1 MSSISQNRFRDGN
14 QLSSSPS
21 LDAKVVSA
29 NNVDEAKKTPP
40 IDNDS
45 GVSEQEAAALR
56 AEKINAIRKA
66 IASGAY
72 DSDELLGRAMDRMM
86 ESLEDSDDS
95 E

>member
-14 QLSSSPS
+14 QSSLPS
-21 LDAKVVSA
+21 EDAKVVRAKS
-29 NNVDEAKKTPP
+29 VDEARQTPP

-86 ESLEDSDDS
+86 ESLEESDDS

>member
-14 QLSSSPS
+14 QSSLPS
-21 LDAKVVSA
+21 ADAKVVRA
-29 NNVDEAKKTPP
+29 KNVDEGKKTPP

-45 GVSEQEAAALR
+45 GVSEQEASALR

-86 ESLEDSDDS
+86 KSLEDSEDS
-95 E
+95 D